1 MALKPTNANS
11 DVNANAALFEEPE
24 MTSPAET
31 TVVETPAAVPATFT
45 PAPTAVAVAPAP
57 KPAKFVPALT
67 DLQNAIGIGTI
78 EGMGVGGLPRVTV
91 DLGGFMLDATTTLGT
106 QIKIQLMSWNVKY
119 AITAGSDDK
128 EGKDM
133 YKISYDGENLVGGG
147 TVDEYINWLKTVKGY
162 DKAGKKQYIDL
173 WAVMLE
179 ANGKPVEDQQ
189 IVMIQ
194 VAPFSVSKFH
204 GLQLQLGV
212 NQARGMTV
220 SDNLLLTAERG
231 KMGANSF
238 GYINFKAA

>member
-11 DVNANAALFEEPE
+11 DANANAALFEEPE
-24 MTSPAET
+24 MTEQ

-45 PAPTAVAVAPAP
+45 PAPTAVAVAPAA

-67 DLQNAIGIGTI
+67 DLQNAIDIQTI

-119 AITAGSDDK
+119 AVTAGSDDK
-128 EGKDM
+128 EAKDM
-133 YKISYDGENLVGGG
+133 YKVSYDGETLVGGG
-147 TVDEYINWLKTVKGY
+147 SVAEYINWLKTVKGY
-162 DKAGKKQYIDL
+162 DKAGTKQYIDL
-173 WAVMLE
+173 WAVLLE
-179 ANGKPVEDQQ
+179 ANGKAVEDQQ
-189 IVMIQ
+189 IVSIQ
-194 VAPFSVSKFH
+194 VAPYSVSKFH

-212 NQARGMTV
+212 NQARGMAV
-220 SDNLLLTAERG
+220 SDVLILTAERG
-231 KMGANSF
+231 KLGANNF